1 MRCGP
6 PKVRMLGRMTE
17 SHDDNRSQD
26 HESSFNGGSELSR
39 RMIAVL
45 PTLFTLGNLLCGF
58 AALGYA
64 SAPPSKSTTFMNN
77 FSVAGYLI
85 FAAMICDMLDGSMA
99 RLARATSDFGAE
111 LDSLADVVSFGVT
124 PAFLSLKLIGHVLSQ
139 TRPTYDGHIGPL
151 AHSMDGRFFWIIAAV
166 YVACAG
172 LRLARFN
179 TMTQHDIDSHMA
191 FRGLPSPGAAGV
203 IAASVI
209 FFEGLQRGA
218 PHILP
223 FNVPPVISHWVLTS
237 FPYTMPVIL
246 LLSALLM
253 VSRISYEH
261 VINQYLRGRKPFSY
275 VVRAVLLILF
285 LLWQPQIAAL
295 IVIYFYAFWP
305 MVKAVWRGLRG
316 RRPNTGTPA
325 GCPAENSDLRGE
337 D

>member
-1 MRCGP
+1 
-6 PKVRMLGRMTE
+6 MTE
-17 SHDDNRSQD
+17 SHDDHNG
-26 HESSFNGGSELSR
+26 HEHDGSSGSGSELSR

-64 SAPPSKSTTFMNN
+64 SAPPSKTNAFMNN

-139 TRPTYDGHIGPL
+139 TRPTYEGQIGPL

-203 IAASVI
+203 VAASVI
-209 FFEGLQRGA
+209 FFEGLRPGA

-223 FNVPPVISHWVLTS
+223 FNIPPIISQLVSTS
-237 FPYTMPVIL
+237 FPYTMPIIL
-246 LLSALLM
+246 LLTALLM
-253 VSRISYEH
+253 VSRISYDH
-261 VINQYLRGRKPFSY
+261 VINQYLRGRKPFAY

-295 IVIYFYAFWP
+295 IAIYSYAFWP
-305 MVKAVWRGLRG
+305 LIKAAWRRVTG
-316 RRPNTGTPA
+316 RRLPTAATPVPP
-325 GCPAENSDLRGE
+325 GQHIDLRGE

>member
-1 MRCGP
+1 
-6 PKVRMLGRMTE
+6 
-17 SHDDNRSQD
+17 
-26 HESSFNGGSELSR
+26 
-39 RMIAVL
+39 MIAVL

-64 SAPPSKSTTFMNN
+64 SAPPSKTTTFMNN
-77 FSVAGYLI
+77 FSMAGYLI
-85 FAAMICDMLDGSMA
+85 FAAMVCDMLDGSMA

-139 TRPTYDGHIGPL
+139 TRPEYDGHIGPL
-151 AHSMDGRFFWIIAAV
+151 AHSMDGRFFWIIAAI

-203 IAASVI
+203 VAASVI
-209 FFEGLQRGA
+209 FFEGLQPGA
-218 PHILP
+218 PHVLP
-223 FNVPPVISHWVLTS
+223 FNVPPLISHWVLTS
-237 FPYTMPVIL
+237 FPYTMPIIL
-246 LLSALLM
+246 LLVALLM
-253 VSRISYEH
+253 VSHVSYDH
-261 VINQYLRGRKPFSY
+261 VINQYLRGRKPFAY

-295 IVIYFYAFWP
+295 IAIYFYAFWP
-305 MVKAVWRGLRG
+305 LIKAAWRRA
-316 RRPNTGTPA
+316 TGKRLVTNQSQ
-325 GCPAENSDLRGE
+325 AEDSKSADLRG
-337 D
+337 DD

>member
-1 MRCGP
+1 
-6 PKVRMLGRMTE
+6 MTE
-17 SHDDNRSQD
+17 SHNDPGGHGPDGTS
-26 HESSFNGGSELSR
+26 HGGSELPR

-64 SAPPSKSTTFMNN
+64 SAPPSKITTFMNN
-77 FSVAGYLI
+77 FSLAGYLI

-124 PAFLSLKLIGHVLSQ
+124 PAFLSLKLIGHVLLQ
-139 TRPTYDGHIGPL
+139 TRPAYDGHIGPL

-203 IAASVI
+203 VAASVI
-209 FFEGLQRGA
+209 FFEALQPGA
-218 PHILP
+218 PHVLP
-223 FNVPPVISHWVLTS
+223 FNVPPLISGWVLAS
-237 FPYTMPVIL
+237 FPYTMPLIL
-246 LLSALLM
+246 LLVALLM
-253 VSRISYEH
+253 VSRVSYDH
-261 VINQYLRGRKPFSY
+261 VINQYLRGRKPFAY

-285 LLWQPQIAAL
+285 LLWQPQTAAL
-295 IVIYFYAFWP
+295 IAIYFYAFWP
-305 MVKAVWRGLRG
+305 LIKAGWRRITG
-316 RRPNTGTPA
+316 RRLTATA
-325 GCPAENSDLRGE
+325 SHAAHARVAALRGE
-337 D
+337 EQGTDLK